1 MGQFSREQTRILNLF
16 ILYINRLW
24 SYISISMHPLFPIK
38 TQGNHFYTE
47 TIYERINMS
56 MHPGYSIQNTRHK
69 HLSETP
75 GVTTAER
82 GARFHPTVG
91 SVTPN
96 GFTTSHPRARP
107 RCLRFSLLL
116 PAQRKSRT
124 KVTLLLLCS
133 ELPVFPEFLPV
144 LFRDPYR
151 AYSLP
156 PFPTLPFL
164 PFLQD
169 CVWHEFPRPWSGLRA
184 STDGW
189 FTPIPSLTLKEP
201 PHLPS

>member
-1 MGQFSREQTRILNLF
+1 
-16 ILYINRLW
+16 
-24 SYISISMHPLFPIK
+24 MHPLFPIK
-38 TQGNHFYTE
+38 TQGKHFYTE

-69 HLSETP
+69 HLSENTRCDA
-75 GVTTAER
+75 TAER

-133 ELPVFPEFLPV
+133 ELPVFPEFSS
-144 LFRDPYR
+144 
-151 AYSLP
+151 SLP
-156 PFPTLPFL
+156 RSLSRVFSLSPPPTLPFL
-164 PFLQD
+164 PFL
-169 CVWHEFPRPWSGLRA
+169 CKIACGANFPIRGQV
-184 STDGW
+184 
-189 FTPIPSLTLKEP
+189 
-201 PHLPS
+201 